1 VKPASA
7 KSRVAIED
15 LNVDFATPTG
25 IAHVVRNFSI
35 EVGAGRILG
44 IVGESGSGKSTIGL
58 AMLGLLAANGRTKS
72 GVLALGDHRY
82 DLTRP
87 QATAKLR
94 GRRVAMIFQDP
105 LSSLNPVFSI
115 RAHLYEILR
124 KDSLE
129 YLRSR
134 WPSVAETA
142 LASVG
147 IDHPRERLDQ
157 YPHELSGGMRQRV
170 AIAMALL
177 ARPQVLIADE
187 PTTALDVT
195 IEAQVM
201 AEIRKLRDTI
211 GCTIFFITHS
221 LGLVAQHCDDIS
233 VLYAGEM
240 VEHGRVSTVAA
251 GPGHPYTSALL
262 ACEVSIDQQCAPAAR
277 DNRFRVI
284 PGELPD
290 SRHRPN
296 GCIFK
301 RRCEFA
307 FEPCADIVPPDYPA
321 SEDPG
326 HKARCHLRA
335 LG

>member
-1 VKPASA
+1 VKASRA
-7 KSRVAIED
+7 RSHVSIAD
-15 LNVDFATPTG
+15 LSVDFATPTG
-25 IAHVVRNFSI
+25 IAHVVRNFSM
-35 EVGAGRILG
+35 EAEAGRIVG
-44 IVGESGSGKSTIGL
+44 IVGESGSGKSTLGL
-58 AMLGLLAANGRTKS
+58 AILGLLAANGRTRS
-72 GVLALGDHRY
+72 GVLTLGDHRY
-82 DLTRP
+82 DLTR
-87 QATAKLR
+87 ADVTAKLR
-94 GRRVAMIFQDP
+94 GGRVAMIFQDP

-115 RAHLYEILR
+115 RSHLYEILR
-124 KDSLE
+124 RFPSTAQ
-129 YLRSR
+129 SSS
-134 WPSVAETA
+134 WPSLAETA

-147 IDHPRERLDQ
+147 IDHPRKRLDQ

-251 GPGHPYTSALL
+251 APGHPYTSALL
-262 ACEVSIDQQCAPAAR
+262 ACEVSIDQQRGRAAQ

-290 SRHRPN
+290 PRQRPK

-301 RRCEFA
+301 SRCEFA
-307 FEPCADIVPPDYPA
+307 FEPCAEIIPPDYPG
-321 SEDPG
+321 SEEPG
-326 HKARCHLRA
+326 HRARCHLRA
-335 LG
+335 SG

>member
-1 VKPASA
+1 VKSPSVR
-7 KSRVAIED
+7 SRVAIED

-25 IAHVVRNFSI
+25 IAHVVRNFSM
-35 EVGAGRILG
+35 ETEAGSIVG
-44 IVGESGSGKSTIGL
+44 IVGESGSGKSTLGL
-58 AMLGLLAANGRTKS
+58 AILGLLAANGRTRS
-72 GVLALGDHRY
+72 GVLTLGHHRH
-82 DLTRP
+82 DLTR
-87 QATAKLR
+87 ADVTAKLR
-94 GRRVAMIFQDP
+94 GRRAAMIFQDP

-124 KDSLE
+124 RLPSGE
-129 YLRSR
+129 RAGP
-134 WPSVAETA
+134 WPALAEEA

-147 IDHPRERLDQ
+147 IDHPRRRLDQ
-157 YPHELSGGMRQRV
+157 YPYELSGGMRQRV
-170 AIAMALL
+170 VIAMALL
-177 ARPQVLIADE
+177 ARPQLLIADE

-195 IEAQVM
+195 IEAQVL

-211 GCTIFFITHS
+211 GCTILFITHS

-240 VEHGRVSTVAA
+240 VEQGRVSTVAA
-251 GPGHPYTSALL
+251 APGHPYTSALL
-262 ACEVSIDQQCAPAAR
+262 ACEVSIDQQRGEAAR

-290 SRHRPN
+290 PRHRPS

-301 RRCEFA
+301 NRCEFA
-307 FEPCADIVPPDYPA
+307 FEPCSDIIPPSYPG
-321 SEDPG
+321 SGEPG
-326 HKARCHLRA
+326 HRARCHLRA